1 MDTTSSIDD
10 RQALVVPYIHNFLSI
25 TEMFLMSRTILS
37 RQIIFFTSKQVIQ
50 NKCTGDQALTAHYL
64 IGASRIHVISLDQNT
79 MTEIGEI
86 CLT

>member
-10 RQALVVPYIHNFLSI
+10 RQALVVPYIRNFLSI

-37 RQIIFFTSKQVIQ
+37 RQVIFFTSKQVFQ
-50 NKCTGDQALTAHYL
+50 NKCTGDHGLSAHYL